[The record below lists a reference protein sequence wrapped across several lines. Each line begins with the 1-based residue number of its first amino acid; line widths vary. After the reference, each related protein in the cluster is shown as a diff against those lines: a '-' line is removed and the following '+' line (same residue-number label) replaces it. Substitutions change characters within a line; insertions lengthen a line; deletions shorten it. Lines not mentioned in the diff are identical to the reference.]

1 MGKLRL
7 KVSLAVP
14 RCRLV
19 FGFERLEVDEDA
31 LTKDLFDQ
39 FHHKTG
45 FPQETLCAVYFGKD
59 MKPELPLSSYEML
72 DNSEVHIMPLKYD
85 DFKVRVWAMDA
96 GGPSSTDSML
106 HHSGMASLRS
116 TPSCG
121 TWNGNRNSD
130 ESIRFTSGFTPWLW
144 TSRKRQAY
152 QWQVVLRWR
161 ELGLT
166 PLLRTLLDGGPTRRK
181 EGVFPLCSFMCESV
195 RG

>member
-85 DFKVRVWAMDA
+85 DFKWDGIVEEHPFLRYLERKPKFGREHQIYKWFHSLAVDKQKEA
-96 GGPSSTDSML
+96 GVSVAGSSEVEGAGTDS
-106 HHSGMASLRS
+106 A
-116 TPSCG
+116 PSY
-121 TWNGNRNSD
+121 
-130 ESIRFTSGFTPWLW
+130 TS
-144 TSRKRQAY
+144 
-152 QWQVVLRWR
+152 
-161 ELGLT
+161 
-166 PLLRTLLDGGPTRRK
+166 
-181 EGVFPLCSFMCESV
+181 
-195 RG
+195 